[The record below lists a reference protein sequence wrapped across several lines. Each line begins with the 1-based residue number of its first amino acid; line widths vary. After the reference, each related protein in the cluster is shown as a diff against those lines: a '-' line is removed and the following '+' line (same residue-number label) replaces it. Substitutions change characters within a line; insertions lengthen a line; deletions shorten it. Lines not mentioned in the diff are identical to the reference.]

1 MCCDSCKKSL
11 SPRPAPTV
19 LIFLSVSSSFG
30 ARVSW
35 LVGTRKLETRSCN
48 NKPRLTRDTGP
59 DPAHWRHL
67 AHRHTQHPYQ
77 HQHRTAPTLLLHEI
91 LKHKPSL
98 YIRRLDDILSSCY
111 CIFRCLLLHNVMNVI
126 HYRYLQ
132 RRMMLGLDLIR
143 VISY

>member
-35 LVGTRKLETRSCN
+35 LVVTRKLETRSCN

-67 AHRHTQHPYQ
+67 ALRHTQHL
-77 HQHRTAPTLLLHEI
+77 HQHLHLHCFYMTHEI
-91 LKHKPSL
+91 LKHKPLL
-98 YIRRLDDILSSCY
+98 YLRRLDDILGSCF
-111 CIFRCLLLHNVMNVI
+111 CIFQCLLLHNVMNVI